1 LSKSCVNRQSS
12 RHKDEKKKKIDA
24 RLLRKIRN
32 SLKIE
37 KYKRIVFSKS
47 KRETRNA
54 RK

>member
-1 LSKSCVNRQSS
+1 MNKNCVNRQSS

-37 KYKRIVFSKS
+37 RYKRIAFSKS
-47 KRETRNA
+47 KRETKNG